1 MEVLF
6 TRGTIVYAVRTDGTR
21 LQPLVDASGPTDIG
35 APDLAALRITHAD
48 LHPDGAR
55 IAYSTCQVY
64 MNWQAHGERTVP
76 IATNEL
82 WHEIAV
88 WDRTTG
94 ETELLTVGDSPVW
107 SPDGAHI
114 AFVSG
119 EKFHR
124 RLFAMDGDGSDI
136 RQLLDSPE
144 LQIIRPPRWSPDG
157 RRLAFVGEG
166 DTSKMAT
173 VREATT
179 SGGYPI
185 VVVDADGSNL
195 RRLTNAISDPA
206 WSPDGRHIAFARPDP
221 GTRDLSDAG
230 TVGLYVKPVDGSAEA
245 RRVASIDDWQVN
257 AGRWRPWGATH
268 FWISSVAWSP
278 DGSMILYTCGWRIC
292 VVDLTG
298 KKVGR
303 SPQELVAAR
312 TPVAAWSR
320 DGTRIALGSVDVALG
335 LGERVI
341 DEALGQGEPVLAT
354 MRPNGS
360 EGQHLVRAGLG
371 LLAANSNHQDVAAG
385 REACAAGFVV
395 DEPLRNPGLVR
406 DCETLRGL
414 RDTLFGRQ
422 LANWGPGGTIE
433 QWTGVAVAGAP
444 SRVTALLLPR
454 LGLDG
459 TIPVK
464 LAELTHLRV
473 LDLSSNGLTG
483 AIPGELGQLA
493 NLEELRLRSN
503 HLTGTIPE
511 ELGQLANLEYLHLG
525 SNRLTGTI
533 PEELG
538 QLTSLAELGL
548 GFNQLTGD
556 VPLVLGR
563 LKAMLW
569 LGGNKLTGCLP
580 PEVEVSVQE
589 RGYVRLPPPCR

>member
-1 MEVLF
+1 MYDAGNRDLHGSLQWGSNDTEVLF
-6 TRGTIVYAVRTDGTR
+6 TRGLIVYAMPTDGTR
-21 LQPLVDASGPTDIG
+21 LQRVVDASGPTDLG
-35 APDLAALRITHAD
+35 ATDLAALRITHAD

-55 IAYSTCQVY
+55 IAYSTCWVY
-64 MNWQAHGERTVP
+64 IDWQTYGERTVP
-76 IATNEL
+76 IVTTGL
-82 WHEIAV
+82 THEIAV
-88 WDRTTG
+88 WDRATG
-94 ETELLTVGDSPVW
+94 ETELLAAGDSPVW
-107 SPDGAHI
+107 SPDGTRI

-119 EKFHR
+119 DKFHL
-124 RLFAMDGDGSDI
+124 RLFTMDGDGSHV

-157 RRLAFVGEG
+157 RRLAFVGQG
-166 DTSKMAT
+166 DISRMVK
-173 VREATT
+173 VGEVTT

-195 RRLTNAISDPA
+195 RHLTNAISDPA
-206 WSPDGRHIAFARPDP
+206 WSPDGRYVAFARPDD
-221 GTRDLSDAG
+221 GTWGLNDAG
-230 TVGLYVKPVDGSAEA
+230 TVGLYVKPVDGSAKA
-245 RRVASIDDWQVN
+245 RRVTTIDDWNVN
-257 AGRWRPWGATH
+257 AGRWRAWGATH

-278 DGSMILYTCGWRIC
+278 DGSRMLYTCGWRIC

-303 SPQELVAAR
+303 SPQDLLAAR
-312 TPVAAWSR
+312 TPIAAWSR

-341 DEALGQGEPVLAT
+341 DEALGRGEPVLAT
-354 MRPNGS
+354 MRPNG
-360 EGQHLVRAGLG
+360 GKGHHLLRAGLG
-371 LLAANSNHQDVAAG
+371 LLAANSTHQDIAAG
-385 REACAAGFVV
+385 RASCAAGFVV
-395 DEPLRNPGLVR
+395 DEPAENAGLVR
-406 DCETLRGL
+406 DCETLLGL
-414 RDTLFGRQ
+414 RDTLFGTR
-422 LANWGPGGTIE
+422 LANWGSGAPIE
-433 QWTGVAVAGAP
+433 LWTGVAVAGAP
-444 SRVTALLLPR
+444 RRVTSLLLSR
-454 LGLDG
+454 LGLNG
-459 TIPVK
+459 TIPAK

-473 LDLSSNGLTG
+473 LDLSSNRLTG

-493 NLEELRLRSN
+493 NLVELRLRSN
-503 HLTGTIPE
+503 
-511 ELGQLANLEYLHLG
+511 Q
-525 SNRLTGTI
+525 LTGTI